1 MQIIR
6 ELAELRQARAD
17 LAGKVAF
24 VPTMGA
30 LHAGHMALVAAG
42 RLRAD
47 HVVASI
53 FVNPRQFG
61 TGEDLTRYPR
71 REAAD
76 ATMLREAGV
85 AFLWAPEVE
94 TMYPAG
100 FSTHVTVSGLGEGQ
114 CGRVRPGHFDGVAI
128 VVAKLLGQVAPDI
141 AVFGEKDW
149 QQLSII
155 RRMVVDL
162 DLPVEVVPVPVQR
175 DADGLAL
182 SSRNL
187 YLQPDERLA
196 ARALPRALGE
206 AAAAIE
212 RGGDVGEATARAV
225 AQLERAGLSADYVE
239 LVDDMLTPV
248 GQLVGEM
255 RLMAAARVGATRL
268 IDNLPVES
276 PDPRP
281 R

>member
-6 ELAELRQARAD
+6 ALAELRQVRRS
-17 LAGKVAF
+17 LGGTVAF

-30 LHAGHMALVAAG
+30 LHAGHMALVAAAK
-42 RLRAD
+42 LRAD

-61 TGEDLTRYPR
+61 PGEDLTRYPR

-76 ATMLREAGV
+76 AAMLREAGV

-94 TMYPAG
+94 TMYPPG
-100 FSTHVTVSGLGEGQ
+100 FSTHIAVSGLGAGQ

-128 VVAKLLGQVAPDI
+128 VVAKLLGQVAPDFG
-141 AVFGEKDW
+141 VFGEKDW
-149 QQLSII
+149 QQLAII

-162 DLPVEVVPVPVQR
+162 DLPVDVVPVPVQR

-187 YLQPDERLA
+187 YLLPDERLA

-212 RGGDVGEATARAV
+212 RGGEVAEATARAV
-225 AQLERAGLSADYVE
+225 ANLERAGLTADYVE
-239 LVDDMLTPV
+239 LVDDSLRPV
-248 GQLVGEM
+248 DALAGEM
-255 RLMAAARVGATRL
+255 RLMAAARVGTTRL
-268 IDNLPVES
+268 IDNLPV
-276 PDPRP
+276 RAN
-281 R
+281 